1 MGTSLSGLTPAT
13 TFDGLLK
20 TSDND
25 AITSSLK
32 TIGSGDGTD
41 SCLQLSDS
49 ALKVNSG
56 SVTIVGT
63 GATSA
68 TTSLLVQNSAGDDMF
83 KTTDDGG
90 TTLKSF
96 GASNTLIIDT
106 SGGVSGFQ
114 MNSSN
119 GQQRFRIQGTSTAT
133 RFTANN
139 TNDAFTFVG
148 NGIYT
153 SGAFDIPSARL
164 HVKGSGNTGATS
176 SLLIQNSSASDLLR
190 VNDSGEVRMQTLD
203 FLGNKITSLAR
214 ISTSGLAINN
224 AGTNPDANTQ
234 LHIKGAGNTDA
245 TTSLLV
251 QNSDGDTLLKVVDDG
266 EVRIGETT
274 GSLTA
279 EGNNVFLRGTNIYF
293 RERLG
298 GYLGNFRE
306 EGFQIGNGSA
316 AATAQLQVKGSGA
329 TSATTSLLV
338 QNSAGTEH
346 LKITD
351 DGIINA
357 RQTFRVNHVT
367 NSSRYV
373 NISWG
378 AIAANDTGS
387 ELSLYGGGFESAIFL
402 NGSTKSTAAGATGI
416 QSTGVLIAP
425 SVTQS
430 SFAPSAQL
438 HVQGSGNSSADYAL
452 RIENSSAS
460 TLIDARNDGV
470 IRLAPN
476 SNQTA
481 LFNNAKIKNGDASF
495 GTSTIPASTRMTI
508 KGQGT
513 TSATTAL
520 LVENSSGTDTLEVR
534 DDGQINFNGNI
545 YANADY
551 KSIGRNSLNSIR
563 FAGGETRVSVQGTS
577 SANKF
582 HVYASSTATSVFS
595 VFTQTQQ
602 VGIGNGSNSLDG
614 TAKLQI
620 DSTTQGFLPPR
631 MTGEQIDAIESPASG
646 LIIYNTTTN
655 KAVCYNGT
663 SWNDMF

>member
-41 SCLQLSDS
+41 SCLQLSNS

-56 SVTIVGT
+56 EVTIVGT
-63 GATSA
+63 
-68 TTSLLVQNSAGDDMF
+68 
-83 KTTDDGG
+83 
-90 TTLKSF
+90 
-96 GASNTLIIDT
+96 
-106 SGGVSGFQ
+106 
-114 MNSSN
+114 
-119 GQQRFRIQGTSTAT
+119 
-133 RFTANN
+133 
-139 TNDAFTFVG
+139 
-148 NGIYT
+148 
-153 SGAFDIPSARL
+153 
-164 HVKGSGNTGATS
+164 GNTGATS

-190 VNDSGEVRMQTLD
+190 VNDSGEIRMQTLD

-224 AGTNPDANTQ
+224 AGTSPDANTQ
-234 LHIKGAGNTDA
+234 LHVKGSGATSATTSLLVQNSANNIFSVRDDGALLFYRATNGAELLRIEDTGSSPRFVAGNNAGKSLTLGNDTITSAFSSIQFKTYDGVSYSEAMRITGANDQFVGIGETIPTAKLHVKGAGNTDA

-316 AATAQLQVKGSGA
+316 AATAKLQVKGSGA

-338 QNSAGTEH
+338 ENSDGTEH

-351 DGIINA
+351 DGVVNA
-357 RQTFRVNHVT
+357 RQSVIVNHAT
-367 NSSRYV
+367 NSSRSLKL
-373 NISWG
+373 SWG
-378 AIAANDTGS
+378 SIYATDNQS
-387 ELSLYGGGFESAIFL
+387 ELSIGAVLTQASTAPRITLGGKTRASGADAVLVQAL
-402 NGSTKSTAAGATGI
+402 NGMYLSTTAY
-416 QSTGVLIAP
+416 SED
-425 SVTQS
+425 
-430 SFAPSAQL
+430 PSAQL
-438 HVQGSGNSSADYAL
+438 HVKGSGA
-452 RIENSSAS
+452 
-460 TLIDARNDGV
+460 
-470 IRLAPN
+470 
-476 SNQTA
+476 
-481 LFNNAKIKNGDASF
+481 
-495 GTSTIPASTRMTI
+495 
-508 KGQGT
+508 

-520 LVENSSGTDTLEVR
+520 LVENSAGTDTLEVR
-534 DDGQINFNGNI
+534 DDGRVVTGKGATTNANGTFNVLHGVSN
-545 YANADY
+545 
-551 KSIGRNSLNSIR
+551 LT
-563 FAGGETRVSVQGTS
+563 TRVFTVSRDSVLRGMDINSGGSTKISDS
-577 SANKF
+577 SGDQSF
-582 HVYASSTATSVFS
+582 SHTATVVLEVS
-595 VFTQTQQ
+595 
-602 VGIGNGSNSLDG
+602 
-614 TAKLQI
+614 
-620 DSTTQGFLPPR
+620 STTQGFLPPR
-631 MTGEQIDAIESPASG
+631 MTGTQRDAIESPASG

-655 KAVCYNGT
+655 KAQCYNGT

>member
-164 HVKGSGNTGATS
+164 H
-176 SLLIQNSSASDLLR
+176 I
-190 VNDSGEVRMQTLD
+190 
-203 FLGNKITSLAR
+203 
-214 ISTSGLAINN
+214 
-224 AGTNPDANTQ
+224 
-234 LHIKGAGNTDA
+234 
-245 TTSLLV
+245 
-251 QNSDGDTLLKVVDDG
+251 
-266 EVRIGETT
+266 
-274 GSLTA
+274 
-279 EGNNVFLRGTNIYF
+279 
-293 RERLG
+293 
-298 GYLGNFRE
+298 
-306 EGFQIGNGSA
+306 
-316 AATAQLQVKGSGA
+316 KGSGA
-329 TSATTSLLV
+329 TSATTALLI
-338 QNSAGTEH
+338 QNSAGTDL
-346 LKITD
+346 LKVRDNGEVLVDEYIYPA
-351 DGIINA
+351 DGTTNS
-357 RQTFRVNHVT
+357 RFRVS
-367 NSSRYV
+367 NSSGTYMYY
-373 NISWG
+373 S
-378 AIAANDTGS
+378 TGN
-387 ELSLYGGGFESAIFL
+387 LRLNPSLVYTSTTYGTIFSVSNSTGDFSL
-402 NGSTKSTAAGATGI
+402 NGATG
-416 QSTGVLIAP
+416 
-425 SVTQS
+425 
-430 SFAPSAQL
+430 
-438 HVQGSGNSSADYAL
+438 
-452 RIENSSAS
+452 
-460 TLIDARNDGV
+460 
-470 IRLAPN
+470 
-476 SNQTA
+476 
-481 LFNNAKIKNGDASF
+481 AKMS
-495 GTSTIPASTRMTI
+495 I
-508 KGQGT
+508 KGNGA

-520 LVENSSGTDTLEVR
+520 LVENSAGTDTLEVR

-551 KSIGRNSLNSIR
+551 KSIGRNLSNSIR
-563 FAGGETRVSVQGTS
+563 YAGGETRVSVQGTS
-577 SANKF
+577 SANRF
-582 HVYASSTATSVFS
+582 HIYSSSTATSIFS
-595 VFTQTQQ
+595 VYTQGQQ
-602 VGIGNGSNSLDG
+602 VGIGNGNTTLES
-614 TAKLQI
+614 TAKLQV

-631 MTGEQIDAIESPASG
+631 MTGEQIDAIEEPASG
-646 LIIYNTTTN
+646 LIIYNTTSN

>member
-56 SVTIVGT
+56 AVTIVGT

-68 TTSLLVQNSAGDDMF
+68 TTSLLVQNSGGDDMF

-133 RFTANN
+133 RFTPNN

-164 HVKGSGNTGATS
+164 HVKGA
-176 SLLIQNSSASDLLR
+176 
-190 VNDSGEVRMQTLD
+190 
-203 FLGNKITSLAR
+203 
-214 ISTSGLAINN
+214 
-224 AGTNPDANTQ
+224 
-234 LHIKGAGNTDA
+234 
-245 TTSLLV
+245 
-251 QNSDGDTLLKVVDDG
+251 
-266 EVRIGETT
+266 
-274 GSLTA
+274 
-279 EGNNVFLRGTNIYF
+279 
-293 RERLG
+293 
-298 GYLGNFRE
+298 
-306 EGFQIGNGSA
+306 
-316 AATAQLQVKGSGA
+316 GA

-338 QNSAGTEH
+338 QNSDGTEH

-351 DGIINA
+351 DGVVNA
-357 RQTFRVNHVT
+357 RQSVIVNHAT
-367 NSSRYV
+367 NSSR
-373 NISWG
+373 SLRLGWG
-378 AIAANDTGS
+378 SLFATDNAS
-387 ELSLYGGGFESAIFL
+387 ELLIGAVFSQNTAPRITLGGKTRASGADAVIVQAL
-402 NGSTKSTAAGATGI
+402 NGMYLSTTAYTED
-416 QSTGVLIAP
+416 
-425 SVTQS
+425 
-430 SFAPSAQL
+430 PSAQL
-438 HVQGSGNSSADYAL
+438 HVKGSGNSSADYAL
-452 RIENSSAS
+452 RIENSLAS

-481 LFNNAKIKNGDASF
+481 LFNNAKIRNGDASF
-495 GTSTIPASTRMTI
+495 GTSTIPASTRVTI
-508 KGQGT
+508 KGQGA

-520 LVENSSGTDTLEVR
+520 LVQNSAGTDIFKVADSGAVTIES
-534 DDGQINFNGNI
+534 NI
-545 YANADY
+545 YTAGDY
-551 KSIGRNSLNSIR
+551 RNIGRNSLNSIR
-563 FAGGETRVSVQGTS
+563 FASGETRVAVQGTS
-577 SANKF
+577 SGNRF
-582 HVYASSTATSVFS
+582 HVYASSTAASVFS
-595 VFTQTQQ
+595 VYTQTQQ
-602 VGIGNGSNSLDG
+602 VGVGNGNTALET
-614 TAKLQI
+614 TAKLQV

-646 LIIYNTTTN
+646 LIIYNTTSN

>member
-56 SVTIVGT
+56 AVTIVGT

-68 TTSLLVQNSAGDDMF
+68 TTSLLVQNSSGDDIVSV
-83 KTTDDGG
+83 TDDGA
-90 TTLKSF
+90 TTLKAS
-96 GASNTLIIDT
+96 GASNTLILDAP
-106 SGGVSGFQ
+106 SGVSGFQ

-164 HVKGSGNTGATS
+164 HVKGSGATS
-176 SLLIQNSSASDLLR
+176 
-190 VNDSGEVRMQTLD
+190 
-203 FLGNKITSLAR
+203 
-214 ISTSGLAINN
+214 
-224 AGTNPDANTQ
+224 
-234 LHIKGAGNTDA
+234 A

-251 QNSDGDTLLKVVDDG
+251 QNSAGSNALKVTDDKNIETYDATGNIIAKNNAGNRRFEINPDLNSLVDFQVSGGGLSNLIRTDSG
-266 EVRIGETT
+266 LNAVGIG
-274 GSLTA
+274 A
-279 EGNNVFLRGTNIYF
+279 
-293 RERLG
+293 
-298 GYLGNFRE
+298 
-306 EGFQIGNGSA
+306 NGLA
-316 AATAQLQVKGSGA
+316 NTRFYVKGSGA

-338 QNSAGTEH
+338 QNSAGDDMLKVTDNGKVGIGGVASPSQSLHINGNIRVNDANGIIYSNKFAGLSAGDLSISTSGNTLLAQTGNVGIGEPAPTARFH
-346 LKITD
+346 LK
-351 DGIINA
+351 G
-357 RQTFRVNHVT
+357 
-367 NSSRYV
+367 
-373 NISWG
+373 
-378 AIAANDTGS
+378 
-387 ELSLYGGGFESAIFL
+387 
-402 NGSTKSTAAGATGI
+402 AGA
-416 QSTGVLIAP
+416 
-425 SVTQS
+425 
-430 SFAPSAQL
+430 
-438 HVQGSGNSSADYAL
+438 
-452 RIENSSAS
+452 
-460 TLIDARNDGV
+460 
-470 IRLAPN
+470 
-476 SNQTA
+476 
-481 LFNNAKIKNGDASF
+481 
-495 GTSTIPASTRMTI
+495 
-508 KGQGT
+508 

-631 MTGEQIDAIESPASG
+631 MTGTQRDAIESPASG

-655 KAVCYNGT
+655 KAQCYNGT